1 MGIGRQAAAP
11 QLHGGIVAFYGG
23 GRIIYPPQG
32 GNQSL
37 FRAEQLGI
45 GDFPPAAELQLAQN
59 LLPGM
64 GLLVKINAGGYQHHT
79 LGAVVA
85 GTDAVAQALL
95 FPHILKQ
102 LGGHIPA
109 ENPVHHLH
117 GGKVLVPVGYR
128 GKKAHA
134 ELSLGHLHPLPDVLL
149 PGKLQGR
156 MVRQRPVIPL
166 LKSEHF
172 PEAPGNPLRL
182 GGTHIIELHRAF
194 PADAQIVFQQG
205 LGGDG
210 RHIRHLSHPG
220 NAEGILPAHILEQL
234 ADGVDPF
241 VVELRL
247 NRRDLVH
254 LFPLHKIRQEA
265 AVFRGIVK
273 EQILYKGEG
282 LLQNAFPVQGE
293 AVIHHAYIEAGGLV
307 IPRPAGNG
315 AHRRAVE
322 LVQPQ
327 GDLPQIHG
335 AVGAPEQHTGNQ
347 GVHGRLCPVHFPHI
361 LNAETILLKPAVRE
375 HRQTD
380 AGIQFDSFGHRILLY
395 KQ

>member
-32 GNQSL
+32 GNQGL

-134 ELSLGHLHPLPDVLL
+134 ELPLGHLHPLPDVLL
-149 PGKLQGR
+149 PGKLQGC
-156 MVRQRPVIPL
+156 MVRQGPVIPPL
-166 LKSEHF
+166 RGKHF
-172 PEAPGNPLRL
+172 PETPGYFLRL
-182 GGTHIIELHRAF
+182 GGAHIIELHRAF
-194 PADAQIVFQQG
+194 PADAQIVVQQF
-205 LGGDG
+205 LRGDG
-210 RHIRHLSHPG
+210 RHVGHLSHPG

-247 NRRDLVH
+247 NGRDLVH
-254 LFPLHKIRQEA
+254 LFPLHKIRQKA

-315 AHRRAVE
+315 A
-322 LVQPQ
+322 
-327 GDLPQIHG
+327 D
-335 AVGAPEQHTGNQ
+335 
-347 GVHGRLCPVHFPHI
+347 
-361 LNAETILLKPAVRE
+361 
-375 HRQTD
+375 
-380 AGIQFDSFGHRILLY
+380 
-395 KQ
+395 